1 MSAVTELLRIPA
13 YALNMPQTASPEILE
28 RFKEGFEC
36 WNGGELDLMQDMYAA
51 DGEYDV
57 SAVFTDTPPY
67 RGHESMR
74 RQWDEMWEIW
84 EGVRMDPLEV
94 FDVGGGRFVVD
105 VRLWGKGKR
114 SGAEVVFLRNRPVS
128 LPGEPD
134 LDEELLRI
142 HDEAVAESA
151 RRETAATGGR

>member
-1 MSAVTELLRIPA
+1 
-13 YALNMPQTASPEILE
+13 MPQTAPPEIVD

-36 WNGGELDLMQDMYAA
+36 WNGGELDLMQDMYAE

-57 SAVFTDTPPY
+57 SAVFTDTPPF
-67 RGHESMR
+67 RGHGSMR

-94 FDVGGGRFVVD
+94 FDIGRGRFVVD

-114 SGAEVVFLRNRPVS
+114 SGAEVDQRFAYLYTLREADEKIVRCQLFLTV
-128 LPGEPD
+128 
-134 LDEELLRI
+134 
-142 HDEAVAESA
+142 EAAMDSA
-151 RRETAATGGR
+151 KASKSATRVG

>member
-1 MSAVTELLRIPA
+1 
-13 YALNMPQTASPEILE
+13 MPQTASPEVLE

-36 WNGGELDLMQDMYAA
+36 WNGGELDRMQEAYAE
-51 DGEYDV
+51 DGEVDL
-57 SAVFTDTPPY
+57 SAVFTDTRPY

-74 RQWDEMWEIW
+74 RFWDEMWETW

-114 SGAEVVFLRNRPVS
+114 SGAEVDQRFAYLYTLR
-128 LPGEPD
+128 ED
-134 LDEELLRI
+134 DEKIVRCQLFST
-142 HDEAVAESA
+142 VQ
-151 RRETAATGGR
+151 AAMNFATPNG